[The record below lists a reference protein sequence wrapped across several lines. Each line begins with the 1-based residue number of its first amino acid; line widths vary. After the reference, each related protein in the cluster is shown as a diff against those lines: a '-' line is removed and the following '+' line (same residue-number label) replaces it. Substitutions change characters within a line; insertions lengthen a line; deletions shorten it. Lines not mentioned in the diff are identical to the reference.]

1 MSHTYDLGIR
11 RKSADMVSPGARE
24 VASPAAR
31 STQATGS
38 GGRSREVTPNHRLGA
53 NATGHDFSRIPV
65 HAADGATVPRILHE
79 VVASAG
85 RPLDQTARTDM
96 EWRFGL
102 DFDRVRIH
110 DDALAGQA
118 ARAAGARAY
127 TAGEDIVF
135 GPGYSPGSSAGSR
148 LLAHELGHVVQ
159 QRIGMVQWG
168 AVQRDEIEVTLV
180 EVSQAESDLLFSDL
194 GIRLP
199 GSPPRVTFGA
209 DGPIPTGDQKAVQQ
223 AFDLAYSTA
232 ASPTFAVRF
241 GEFKQRM
248 GKAGGSA
255 NMPGLADL
263 SQQKYLEALARMTI
277 HLADSTKN
285 PLVQKWVREES
296 ESGEKLPIAGF
307 TPIGGN
313 SVYLRGFAIRES
325 RDALASLI
333 LHESVHVAGLPNKPI
348 NEFLETILEVSIH
361 GFEASVGLPL
371 SQIVEKAASISDV
384 KPRGAGVEFT
394 ASVTKAEDLP
404 SDTISVE
411 ILDGNR
417 HRVFVR
423 ELPKGRFSKPFVWNG
438 LAAGKPTESG
448 IHSIRVVAGN
458 VLIAARDY
466 VLRR

>member
-1 MSHTYDLGIR
+1 MSHTHDLGIR
-11 RKSADMVSPGARE
+11 RKSVDMVSAGARK

-31 STQATGS
+31 STPAPGS
-38 GGRSREVTPNHRLGA
+38 GGRNREVPPDHRVGA
-53 NATGHDFSRIPV
+53 NAGWQDFSRIPV
-65 HAADGATVPRILHE
+65 HAADGATLPRIVHE
-79 VVASAG
+79 AAASAG
-85 RPLDQTARTDM
+85 RPLDEAARTDM
-96 EWRFGL
+96 ERRFGL

-127 TAGEDIVF
+127 TAGEDIVL
-135 GPGYSPGSSAGSR
+135 GPEYSPGSSAGSR

-159 QRIGMVQWG
+159 QRMGMVQSG
-168 AVQRDEIEVTLV
+168 AVQRDEIDVTLV
-180 EVSQAESDLLFSDL
+180 EVSQAESDLLFRES

-199 GSPPRVTFGA
+199 GSPPQVTFGG
-209 DGPIPTGDQKAVQQ
+209 DGPIPSGDQKAVQQ

-232 ASPTFAVRF
+232 ASPTFAARF
-241 GEFKQRM
+241 GEFKQRI
-248 GKAGGSA
+248 GKAGSA

-277 HLADSTKN
+277 HLADTTKN
-285 PLVQKWVREES
+285 PMVQGWMREERQ
-296 ESGEKLPIAGF
+296 SGEKLPVAGF
-307 TPIGGN
+307 TPIGSN

-371 SQIVEKAASISDV
+371 SQIVEKAASISAV

-394 ASVTKAEDLP
+394 ASVTKAENLP
-404 SDTISVE
+404 SDTITVE

-417 HRVFVR
+417 RRVFAR
-423 ELPKGRFSKPFVWNG
+423 ELPKGRFSKPFVWDG

-458 VLIAARDY
+458 VLLAARDY

>member
-1 MSHTYDLGIR
+1 MRHTFDLGIKR
-11 RKSADMVSPGARE
+11 RSVDLVSPGAR
-24 VASPAAR
+24 
-31 STQATGS
+31 
-38 GGRSREVTPNHRLGA
+38 GA
-53 NATGHDFSRIPV
+53 NAGWRDFSRIPV
-65 HAADGATVPRILHE
+65 HAADGASLPRIVHE
-79 VVASAG
+79 AVASAG
-85 RPLDQTARTDM
+85 RPLDETARSEM
-96 EWRFGL
+96 EWRFSL

-159 QRIGMVQWG
+159 QRMGMVPSG

-180 EVSQAESDLLFSDL
+180 EVSQSESDLLFSDS

-199 GSPPRVTFGA
+199 GSPPRVTFGT

-223 AFDLAYSTA
+223 AFDLAYATA
-232 ASPTFAVRF
+232 ASPTFAARF
-241 GEFKQRM
+241 GEFKQRV
-248 GKAGGSA
+248 GKAAST

-263 SQQKYLEALARMTI
+263 SQQKYLQALARMTI
-277 HLADSTKN
+277 HLADTTKN
-285 PLVQKWVREES
+285 PLVRTWVREEGQ
-296 ESGEKLPIAGF
+296 SGEKLPIAGF

-313 SVYLRGFAIRES
+313 NVYLRGFAIREG

-333 LHESVHVAGLPNKPI
+333 LHESVHVAGLPSKPI
-348 NEFLETILEVSIH
+348 NEILESILEGSIH

-371 SQIVEKAASISDV
+371 SQLVEKAASISAV
-384 KPRGAGVEFT
+384 KPRGAGLEFT
-394 ASVTKAEDLP
+394 ASVTKAENLP
-404 SDTISVE
+404 SDKISVE

-417 HRVFVR
+417 RRVFAR
-423 ELPKGRFSKPFVWNG
+423 ELPKGRFSEPFAWDG

>member
-1 MSHTYDLGIR
+1 MSHTYDLGIKR
-11 RKSADMVSPGARE
+11 TSVDMVSPGPRE
-24 VASPAAR
+24 VASPVAR
-31 STQATGS
+31 STLATGS
-38 GGRSREVTPNHRLGA
+38 GGRDREVTPDHRVGT
-53 NATGHDFSRIPV
+53 NAAGHDFSHIPV
-65 HAADGATVPRILHE
+65 HAADGATVPRIVHE

-85 RPLDQTARTDM
+85 RPLDETARIDM

-102 DFDRVRIH
+102 NFDRVRIH
-110 DDALAGQA
+110 DDALAEQA

-159 QRIGMVQWG
+159 QRMGIVQPG

-180 EVSQAESDLLFSDL
+180 EVSQAESDLLFSHS

-248 GKAGGSA
+248 GKAGSA

-277 HLADSTKN
+277 HLADTTKN
-285 PLVQKWVREES
+285 PLVQKWTREES
-296 ESGEKLPIAGF
+296 QSGEKLPIAGF

-384 KPRGAGVEFT
+384 KPRGAGVEFK
-394 ASVTKAEDLP
+394 ASVTKAENLP
-404 SDTISVE
+404 SDTISIE

-417 HRVFVR
+417 RRVFAR
-423 ELPKGRFSKPFVWNG
+423 ELPKGRFSKPYVWDG